1 MEPLVT
7 VSIVVCGGATHSV
20 KAPLSSA
27 HSNVAPNSLAV
38 KPKFAVVL
46 LVDDCGPK
54 LIVVVGGTAV
64 VNSAMA
70 GVSSRRPF
78 EPMAR
83 TSKVWSPSDR
93 LVEGLG
99 DSHGVKP
106 VK

>member
-1 MEPLVT
+1 MST
-7 VSIVVCGGATHSV
+7 AWTWKVCGPADRPVTWCGVRHSL
-20 KAPLSSA
+20 KAPLSSE

-70 GVSSRRPF
+70 GGSSRGPV
-78 EPMAR
+78 EPGAP
-83 TSKVWSPSDR
+83 TPEAWSPSQR
-93 LVEGLG
+93 ML
-99 DSHGVKP
+99 
-106 VK
+106 